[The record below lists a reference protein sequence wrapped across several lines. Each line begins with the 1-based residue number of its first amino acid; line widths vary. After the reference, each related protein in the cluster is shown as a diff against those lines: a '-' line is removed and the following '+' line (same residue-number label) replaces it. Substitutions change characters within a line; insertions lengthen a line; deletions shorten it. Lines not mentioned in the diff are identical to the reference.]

1 VSPGPRL
8 VLVVSAASGA
18 GKTTLLE
25 RLVPLLRTSGL
36 RVGVVKRTHHDVDP
50 DPPGKD
56 SRRLRDAGAAPVAL
70 QGPAR
75 TTIVAPTPADAP
87 DGGLDTVVAAMTALS
102 PLDLVLVEG
111 GREVPARPRIEVV
124 APGGR
129 VVSDPATLVA
139 VVADADVAPPG
150 VPRFARDDVA
160 GLAALL
166 GTGAGMRPPAP
177 RSRAADRV
185 D

>member
-1 VSPGPRL
+1 MSPAPRV

-25 RLVPLLRTSGL
+25 RLVPRLRAAGL

-56 SRRLRDAGAAPVAL
+56 SRRLREAGAAPVAL

-75 TTIVAPTPADAP
+75 TTIVAPPPSDAP
-87 DGGLDTVVAAMTALS
+87 DGGLDAIVAAMTALA

-111 GREVPARPRIEVV
+111 GREISGRPRIEVV
-124 APGGR
+124 APGGA

-139 VVADADVAPPG
+139 VVADAEVAPPG
-150 VPRFARDDVA
+150 MPRFARDDVE

-166 GTGAGMRPPAP
+166 SGTTSSGGGTPGPA
-177 RSRAADRV
+177 R
-185 D
+185 